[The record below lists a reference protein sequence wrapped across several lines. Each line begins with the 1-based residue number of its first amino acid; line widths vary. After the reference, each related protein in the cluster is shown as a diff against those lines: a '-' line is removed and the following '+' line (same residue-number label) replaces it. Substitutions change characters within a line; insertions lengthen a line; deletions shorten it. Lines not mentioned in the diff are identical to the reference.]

1 MCVGFY
7 TSRNKSFDRREELL
21 SRRDISEPSGSV
33 YPFSIESVVSIE
45 NFSVLHKTA
54 RRQFENTHPA
64 AFPHFG
70 LKIGSSAAHDGFCL
84 MLLRCAVPVSH
95 RPVSGCLAAYATLFV
110 CTTPAEA
117 DCRFKAPLT
126 PRSVRPCAALNV
138 FREESCIRGP
148 PPVCIYFSVPVCPA
162 YRRSALRVSL

>member
-1 MCVGFY
+1 MRLYRKRIKTGDMRLGFY
-7 TSRNKSFDRREELL
+7 TSRSKSFDHREELL

-84 MLLRCAVPVSH
+84 MLLGSPPDMVHSPPLRSTGLSSSCEWLP
-95 RPVSGCLAAYATLFV
+95 RRICDPLCLH
-110 CTTPAEA
+110 
-117 DCRFKAPLT
+117 D
-126 PRSVRPCAALNV
+126 PC
-138 FREESCIRGP
+138 
-148 PPVCIYFSVPVCPA
+148 
-162 YRRSALRVSL
+162 